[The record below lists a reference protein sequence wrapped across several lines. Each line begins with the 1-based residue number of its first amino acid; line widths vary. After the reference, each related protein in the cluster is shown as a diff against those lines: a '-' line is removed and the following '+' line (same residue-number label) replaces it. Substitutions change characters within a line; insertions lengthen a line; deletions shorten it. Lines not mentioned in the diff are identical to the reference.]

1 MKRSTAIMVVA
12 LSLALGVPARNVS
25 AQKSVASMLEAKVRQ
40 GWDDWQNKNEK
51 GYASILAPDATAV
64 EVDGRGIRDVK
75 TELADMH
82 AMDMTSHSLSD
93 FKFRSLGS
101 NAELVTYNAV
111 ADVKLQG
118 QSMHA
123 GLACV
128 EVWVKRN
135 GAWKLLHYQETET
148 K

>member
-1 MKRSTAIMVVA
+1 MNRSAAILIIA
-12 LSLALGVPARNVS
+12 LSLPLIVPARSAS
-25 AQKSVASMLEAKVRQ
+25 AQKSVASVLEAKVRQ
-40 GWDDWQNKNEK
+40 GWNDWQNKNEK

-118 QSMHA
+118 QNMHA

-128 EVWVKRN
+128 EVWVRRN
-135 GAWKLLHYQETET
+135 GAWKLLHYQETEV

>member
-1 MKRSTAIMVVA
+1 MKRSAAMLIVA
-12 LSLALGVPARNVS
+12 LSLPLLVPVRSAN
-25 AQKSVASMLEAKVRQ
+25 AQKSVPSMLEPKIRQ
-40 GWDDWQNKNEK
+40 AWNDWQNKNEK

-64 EVDGRGIRDVK
+64 EIDGRGIRDVK
-75 TELADMH
+75 TELADMK

-93 FKFRSLGS
+93 FKFTPLGS
-101 NAELVTYNAV
+101 NAELVTYKAI
-111 ADVKLQG
+111 ADVTLGG

-123 GLACV
+123 GLAAV

-135 GAWKLLHYQETET
+135 GAWKLLHYQETEV

>member
-1 MKRSTAIMVVA
+1 
-12 LSLALGVPARNVS
+12 
-25 AQKSVASMLEAKVRQ
+25 MLEAKVRQ
-40 GWDDWQNKNEK
+40 GWNDWQNKNEK

-75 TELADMH
+75 TELADMK
-82 AMDMTSHSLSD
+82 AMDMTKHSLSD
-93 FKFRSLGS
+93 FKFRPLGS

-111 ADVKLQG
+111 ADVVLGG

-128 EVWVKRN
+128 EIWVKRN
-135 GAWKLLHYQETET
+135 GGWKLLHYQETET